1 MIVGF
6 WSERPGV
13 GCTTSNMIIAGS
25 MVAMEGTKE
34 VTLIQGKHDSWKL
47 DYAFLPKVR
56 NDIICEDYGYYNH
69 PGIDDVLEK
78 HLNHLYTQ
86 KDFYENVIRVNHS
99 NLYYLPA
106 SIRNSPELFGKKM
119 ATVSKSFMK
128 GLRELDKLIFMEIDS
143 GFGAL
148 SREFL
153 EKVDMVVVNIGQSSK
168 SIMEI
173 IQNPYLMAKSVFLVG
188 RYDSNSRYNVR
199 NLIRKYG
206 IDEACIGVIP
216 YNVKYQDSIQ
226 EGRTMEFIDRNYR
239 CERYDDDY
247 EFFKEV
253 GKATEMIMKRVV

>member
-13 GCTTSNMIIAGS
+13 GCTTANMIIAGS
-25 MVAMEGTKE
+25 MAAMQGERE
-34 VTLIQGKHDSWKL
+34 ITLVQGKHDRWKL
-47 DYAFLPKVR
+47 DYAFLPKGR
-56 NDIICEDYGYYNH
+56 NEIFCEDYGYYNY

-86 KDFYENVIRVNHS
+86 KDFYENVIRVQHS

-119 ATVSKSFMK
+119 EVVSKNFIQ
-128 GLRELDKLIFMEIDS
+128 GLKELDKLIFMEIDS
-143 GFGAL
+143 GFGEL
-148 SREFL
+148 SQEL
-153 EKVDMVVVNIGQSSK
+153 LANMDMVVVNIGQSSN
-168 SIMEI
+168 SIHEVI
-173 IQNPYLMAKSVFLVG
+173 RNPQLMAKSVFLVG

-199 NLIRKYG
+199 NIIRRYG

-226 EGRTMEFIDRNYR
+226 EGRTMEFIDRNCR
-239 CERYDDDY
+239 CGKYDDDY
-247 EFFKEV
+247 MFFKEV
-253 GKATEMIMKRVV
+253 EKAADMILKRVV